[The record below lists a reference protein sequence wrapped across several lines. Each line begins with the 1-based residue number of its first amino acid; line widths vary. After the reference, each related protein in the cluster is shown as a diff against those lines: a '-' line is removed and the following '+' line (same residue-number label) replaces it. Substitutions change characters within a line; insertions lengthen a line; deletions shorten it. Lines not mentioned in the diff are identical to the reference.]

1 MRTRTA
7 SAALLLAALGWAA
20 CDAGRL
26 PQGPRGATPPRDAGI
41 AVDGGGPGSGDGAT
55 PDGAAAGD
63 AERPP
68 DGGDA
73 DSDAGDGADGAG
85 REDTGREDTGADAG
99 SLVPPG
105 VVAVDFAVDDRANR
119 SYASGLLRWKGAFV
133 FDAITARLT
142 PASDWRGPYPELWDD
157 GGVEL
162 GGHEPPSARAG
173 DHVWGVRAYVARP
186 AIDQVFEYGLEGGPE
201 AAPRWIWSGRN
212 GTFTVP
218 AVGPDVVMAQGFTVP
233 AWGTR
238 DLLVTFDVARSA
250 PALGLDGSAV
260 RVVEVKSS
268 AWGWALLQLVPAG
281 RGRFTLAMS
290 AHVGAGTSLPHHGR
304 LLAGTHVELM
314 LVVEGREYL
323 DAQRVSYLDGVE
335 VQVQTN
341 PGAAWVAVPLSVQR
355 VAGRDGNIEL
365 DVP

>member
-1 MRTRTA
+1 MRTRMVG
-7 SAALLLAALGWAA
+7 AALLLAALGWAA
-20 CDAGRL
+20 CDDAGRV
-26 PQGPRGATPPRDAGI
+26 PQGPRGSTPRGDA
-41 AVDGGGPGSGDGAT
+41 ASDVDSGAPGVGDGAALDAVVSRDDAGR
-55 PDGAAAGD
+55 PLDGGAAH
-63 AERPP
+63 
-68 DGGDA
+68 
-73 DSDAGDGADGAG
+73 DGAG
-85 REDTGREDTGADAG
+85 SEDTGREDTGADAAADAG

-119 SYASGLLRWKGAFV
+119 SYAAGLLRWKGAFV
-133 FDAITARLT
+133 FDATTARLT
-142 PASDWRGPYPELWDD
+142 PAPDWRGPYPELWDD

-162 GGHEPPSARAG
+162 GGHEPPGARAG
-173 DHVWGVRAYVARP
+173 DAVWGVRAYVARP
-186 AIDQVFEYGLEGGPE
+186 AADLVFEYGLEGGPV

-268 AWGWALLQLVPAG
+268 AWGWALLQLVPTG

-304 LLAGTHVELM
+304 LPAGTHVELM

-341 PGAAWVAVPLSVQR
+341 LGAAWVAVPLSVQR